1 MSNYATNADLTTL
14 VPTIVDHGETD
25 FTDELTEATA
35 DVKRDIEVEWLK
47 RGFRK
52 GSGNTRFDSS
62 LLTATQ
68 WKRATLY
75 KALADY
81 IMPRLSPFR
90 ENDSFQLQM
99 KHYKTRYAEELAAEF
114 AIGIE
119 YDADNDGTVEDSEY
133 FEAVQDRLYR

>member
-1 MSNYATNADLTTL
+1 MANYATNSDLTTL
-14 VPTIVDHGETD
+14 LPSIFNHGETD

-52 GSGNTRFDSS
+52 GDGNTRFDAT
-62 LLTATQ
+62 LLTDAQ
-68 WKRATLY
+68 WKRATMY

-90 ENDSFQLQM
+90 DEDSFQLQM
-99 KHYKTRYAEELAAEF
+99 KHYKTRYAEEMAAEF
-114 AIGIE
+114 GRGIQ
-119 YDADNDGTVEDSEY
+119 YDTDNDSAITDDEY
-133 FEAVQDRLYR
+133 FEAHQDRLYR